1 MNSEKTLIIQ
11 KRELTWNRN
20 GLSLSVCTLSLKGKL
35 NFNFLIET
43 LMGRESKQFCRSFIY
58 LKDIFKNLPTTPILL
73 GAKAKVFKHMGLQN

>member
-43 LMGRESKQFCRSFIY
+43 LMEWGVQAILYKEFY
-58 LKDIFKNLPTTPILL
+58 LFKRHI
-73 GAKAKVFKHMGLQN
+73 

>member
-43 LMGRESKQFCRSFIY
+43 LMERGVQAILYKEFY
-58 LKDIFKNLPTTPILL
+58 LFKRHI
-73 GAKAKVFKHMGLQN
+73 

>member
-35 NFNFLIET
+35 NFKFLIET
-43 LMGRESKQFCRSFIY
+43 LMQWGVQAILYKEFY
-58 LKDIFKNLPTTPILL
+58 LFKRHI
-73 GAKAKVFKHMGLQN
+73 

>member
-35 NFNFLIET
+35 NFKFLIET
-43 LMGRESKQFCRSFIY
+43 LMEWGVQAILYKEFY
-58 LKDIFKNLPTTPILL
+58 LFKRHI
-73 GAKAKVFKHMGLQN
+73 

>member
-35 NFNFLIET
+35 NFKFLIET
-43 LMGRESKQFCRSFIY
+43 LMEWGVQAILYKEFY
-58 LKDIFKNLPTTPILL
+58 LNE
-73 GAKAKVFKHMGLQN
+73 LQKIRP